1 MRLININIGAANA
14 AAAVD
19 AFVIVL
25 TVASLL
31 PIISAN
37 DSSNRE
43 FSDPSAIKPVESTI
57 SSAANLHIKRRKI
70 MDATYEQVKDVPN
83 HPEIY
88 LIDVRNPEELTA
100 TGSIPSSLNVPL
112 PELEA
117 ALNSDSEEFEK
128 KYGRA
133 KPAND
138 ANIIFTCRSGRRAQ
152 EAAEIAKT
160 VGFTNL
166 SVYRG
171 SWLEWA
177 EKEGLPQ

>member
-1 MRLININIGAANA
+1 MRLINISIGAANA
-14 AAAVD
+14 AAAVAVAVD

-43 FSDPSAIKPVESTI
+43 LSDPSTINPGESII
-57 SSAANLHIKRRKI
+57 SSAANLHIKRSKI

-100 TGSIPSSLNVPL
+100 TGSIPSSLNVPCVYKL
-112 PELEA
+112 K
-117 ALNSDSEEFEK
+117 LNTL
-128 KYGRA
+128 YLC
-133 KPAND
+133 
-138 ANIIFTCRSGRRAQ
+138 IIFIFLLIFSARIGGSIKVRLGGVRK
-152 EAAEIAKT
+152 EIWTRKAGK
-160 VGFTNL
+160 
-166 SVYRG
+166 
-171 SWLEWA
+171 
-177 EKEGLPQ
+177 

>member
-43 FSDPSAIKPVESTI
+43 FSDPSAIKPGESTI

-100 TGSIPSSLNVPL
+100 TGSIPSSLNVPCKYNIK
-112 PELEA
+112 
-117 ALNSDSEEFEK
+117 LNTLYLLACYIYISIDFQCPNW
-128 KYGRA
+128 R
-133 KPAND
+133 PH
-138 ANIIFTCRSGRRAQ
+138 
-152 EAAEIAKT
+152 
-160 VGFTNL
+160 
-166 SVYRG
+166 
-171 SWLEWA
+171 
-177 EKEGLPQ
+177 